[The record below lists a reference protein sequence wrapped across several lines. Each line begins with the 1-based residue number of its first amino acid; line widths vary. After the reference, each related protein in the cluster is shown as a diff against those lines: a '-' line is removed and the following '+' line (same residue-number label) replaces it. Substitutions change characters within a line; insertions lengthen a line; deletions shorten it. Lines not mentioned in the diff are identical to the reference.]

1 MLKLDIVTNI
11 VSTLIECTIYT
22 AILNAYWKYESKYR
36 YVVSTLAAALFFV
49 VGFFFSDS
57 PVLQMVLGVAVI
69 IGYSMIVMRGGLW
82 QSVTIALVLLIN
94 TLLVNLATNLCV
106 EILSW
111 YRGAEQIINTNASK
125 MAYVAFNRMV
135 FIIVFYIWGR
145 LLAKRRMIKREEWL
159 MLAVYFIADSVAA
172 VALILW
178 TYVRHFDGR
187 DYIYVLAI
195 EISIIVMTVV
205 PLAIANS
212 ISYKNEYEKRNE
224 LANLKLQAQRADII
238 RMDKEYQDIRKIR
251 MSDLR
256 EEIGFVP
263 QKGVLFSGTIASN
276 LRFGRD
282 DATDEEIRLAA
293 EIAQASEFIDAK
305 DDKYDSA
312 IAQGGTNVSGGQ
324 KQRLCIAR
332 AIAKNPKI
340 FIFDDSFSALDLKT
354 DAALRKALSD
364 NVTDCTVIIVA
375 QRISTILHADQILVL
390 DDGRIVGKG
399 THEELMKSCEVYQ
412 QIAKSQLSAKELG
425 LEESEVASNE

>member
-57 PVLQMVLGVAVI
+57 PVLQMALGVAVI
-69 IGYSMIVMRGGLW
+69 IGYSMIVMHGGLW
-82 QSVTIALVLLIN
+82 QSATIALVLLIN

-111 YRGAEQIINTNASK
+111 YRGAEQIINTAASQ
-125 MAYVAFNRMV
+125 MAYVALNRIV
-135 FIIVFYIWGR
+135 FIITFYIWGR
-145 LLAKRRMIKREEWL
+145 LLAKRRIIKREEWL

-195 EISIIVMTVV
+195 EIAIIVMTVV

-212 ISYKNEYEKRNE
+212 ISYKNDYEKRNE

-251 MSDLR
+251 HDMVKHLNIYMHLLNEKKVLCEHENIKMQVEVTASVDGER
-256 EEIGFVP
+256 E
-263 QKGVLFSGTIASN
+263 LDIAVMLSN
-276 LRFGRD
+276 LLD
-282 DATDEEIRLAA
+282 NAVE
-293 EIAQASEFIDAK
+293 AQKKITP
-305 DDKYDSA
+305 DKPRS
-312 IAQGGTNVSGGQ
+312 IF
-324 KQRLCIAR
+324 L
-332 AIAKNPKI
+332 KI
-340 FIFDDSFSALDLKT
+340 FSYENKYSILIKNTVAKSVLQNNPRFIT
-354 DAALRKALSD
+354 DKA
-364 NVTDCTVIIVA
+364 N
-375 QRISTILHADQILVL
+375 RYLHGI
-390 DDGRIVGKG
+390 G
-399 THEELMKSCEVYQ
+399 MKSIEHTVDKNGGYIQ
-412 QIAKSQLSAKELG
+412 RY
-425 LEESEVASNE
+425 EEDGMFCVHILL

>member
-1 MLKLDIVTNI
+1 MVELDIVTNVI
-11 VSTLIECTIYT
+11 STLIECTIYT

-36 YVVSTLAAALFFV
+36 YVVSTLAAAFFFV

-57 PVLQMVLGVAVI
+57 PVLQMVLGVVVI

-82 QSVTIALVLLIN
+82 QSITIALVLLVN
-94 TLLVNLATNLCV
+94 TLLVNLATSLCV

-111 YRGAEQIINTNASK
+111 YRGAEQIINTTASK
-125 MAYVAFNRMV
+125 MAYVAFNRIV
-135 FIIVFYIWGR
+135 FIIIFYIWGR
-145 LLAKRRMIKREEWL
+145 VLAKRRIIKKEEWL

-251 MSDLR
+251 HDMVKHLNIYMHLLNDGDYEVAGNNLVNSVLNEKKVLCEHENIKMQVEVTASVDGER
-256 EEIGFVP
+256 E
-263 QKGVLFSGTIASN
+263 LDIAVMLSN
-276 LRFGRD
+276 LLD
-282 DATDEEIRLAA
+282 NAVE
-293 EIAQASEFIDAK
+293 AQKKITQ
-305 DDKYDSA
+305 DKPRS
-312 IAQGGTNVSGGQ
+312 IF
-324 KQRLCIAR
+324 L
-332 AIAKNPKI
+332 KI
-340 FIFDDSFSALDLKT
+340 FSYENKYSILIKNTVAKSVLQNNPRFIT
-354 DAALRKALSD
+354 DKA
-364 NVTDCTVIIVA
+364 N
-375 QRISTILHADQILVL
+375 RYLHGI
-390 DDGRIVGKG
+390 G
-399 THEELMKSCEVYQ
+399 MKSIEHTVDKNGGYIQ
-412 QIAKSQLSAKELG
+412 RY
-425 LEESEVASNE
+425 EEDGMFCVHILL